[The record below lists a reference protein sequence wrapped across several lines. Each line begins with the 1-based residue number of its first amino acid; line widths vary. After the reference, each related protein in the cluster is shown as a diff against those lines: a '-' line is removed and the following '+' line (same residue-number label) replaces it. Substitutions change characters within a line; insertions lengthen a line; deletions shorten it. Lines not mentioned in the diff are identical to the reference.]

1 MKKRNFLMI
10 VCGVVFILLVG
21 GTFAFWEDE
30 WVPTRS
36 DGLTPGIGGAA
47 SLIKPDFRNI
57 DKWTD
62 AVVVGTVTEKTSG
75 LVSCCDSI
83 ATRVA
88 IHLPGEP
95 GPTRMQETIMFNVED
110 TYKGTAPDTVTIQT
124 ERPGLGSV
132 IRSGDDVLEPMDFQV
147 GSRYVLFLI
156 EREGYHQVQGYYRG
170 MWLVEG
176 NRASHLGED
185 GQLDLTELRSKV
197 SQ

>member
-1 MKKRNFLMI
+1 MFA
-10 VCGVVFILLVG
+10 VGVVLILLVG
-21 GTFAFWEDE
+21 GTFAFSEE
-30 WVPTRS
+30 EFVPTRS
-36 DGLTPGIGGAA
+36 DGLTPGIGGAS
-47 SLIKPDFRNI
+47 SLIKADFRNI

-62 AVVVGTVTEKTSG
+62 AVVVGEVTAKTSA

-88 IHLPGEP
+88 IHLPGDP
-95 GPTRMQETIMFNVED
+95 GPTRMQEIITFNVED
-110 TYKGTAPDTVTIQT
+110 TYKRTAPDTVTIQT

-156 EREGYHQVQGYYRG
+156 ERDGYHEVQGYYRG

-176 NRASHLGED
+176 TRASHLGQD

-197 SQ
+197 SE